1 MTRLYIW
8 PILVA
13 TGIFLTIESGLVW
26 TEMFF
31 SPGGEIDSFYGLPL
45 PWIEGRELVCSPLHP
60 EACQSPIFLTNSTG
74 SCLRLTFCFMS
85 VLATEYFSSTPNIVE
100 RGRLKLR
107 SSPKFHVESG
117 HKLGDVEGIRYRRD
131 RRVGTVHHAV
141 KNPVFGRR
149 NL

>member
-1 MTRLYIW
+1 MTRHYIW

-45 PWIEGRELVCSPLHP
+45 PWKESRELVCSPLHS
-60 EACQSPIFLTNSTG
+60 EACQSPIFLTQ
-74 SCLRLTFCFMS
+74 FDWFMFAVD
-85 VLATEYFSSTPNIVE
+85 VL
-100 RGRLKLR
+100 LKLR
-107 SSPKFHVESG
+107 SSTKFHVESR
-117 HKLGDVEGIRYRRD
+117 HKLGDVEDIRYRRD

-149 NL
+149 NLPVLL